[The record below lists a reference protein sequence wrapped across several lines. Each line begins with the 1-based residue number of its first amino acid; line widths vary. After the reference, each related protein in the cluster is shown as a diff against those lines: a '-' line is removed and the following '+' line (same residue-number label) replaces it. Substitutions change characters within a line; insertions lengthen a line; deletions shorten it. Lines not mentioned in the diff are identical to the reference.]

1 MSRSLPAL
9 EDEPR
14 YSELLTALKVPAPCD
29 DCRHVAQCA
38 RGYSCEAF
46 NRFVDNP
53 NRWHLAAR
61 QPRADI
67 YARLFQRPLKRAA

>member
-1 MSRSLPAL
+1 MSRSLSEL
-9 EDEPR
+9 ENDPT
-14 YSELLTALKVPAPCD
+14 YSELLTALRLPAPCD
-29 DCRHVAQCA
+29 DCRHTAHCS

-46 NRFVDNP
+46 NRFVDSP

-61 QPRADI
+61 RPRADI